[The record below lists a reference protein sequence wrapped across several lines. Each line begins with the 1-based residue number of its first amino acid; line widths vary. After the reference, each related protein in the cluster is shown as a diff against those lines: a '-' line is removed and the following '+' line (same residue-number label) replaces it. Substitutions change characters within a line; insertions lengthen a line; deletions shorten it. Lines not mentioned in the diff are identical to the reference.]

1 MAKEAAVEEITQ
13 NLAAEVEKIRG
24 MNLDTIV
31 EKFVEWATVSGVK
44 LIIGLIIISIG
55 LKLIK
60 KIVKHFIVF
69 LEKRDVEVTLSRFLQ
84 SLISGALKAALFII
98 ILGYWGVDL
107 AGFATILASAG
118 VAIGLALQGSLS
130 NFAGGFIILLLR
142 PFKVGDYIETGIYG
156 GTVEQIG
163 LFYTQLVTIDNKLIL
178 IPNGTLS
185 NGSLINYSAKKQRRV
200 DLTFSVGYENNL
212 SHVKTVLKDMIN
224 RHPLIIKEPAPFVGV
239 NAHGPSSVDFVVR
252 VWCNAE
258 DYWAI
263 YFDLLEQVKLRFD
276 EEKITIP
283 YPQMDLHLKKEA
295 NDNSY
300 KL

>member
-1 MAKEAAVEEITQ
+1 MPTDKAVENVADTIT
-13 NLAAEVEKIRG
+13 EKVNMISN

-31 EKFVEWATVSGVK
+31 AKFVEWATVSGVK
-44 LIIGLIIISIG
+44 LILGIIVISIG

-60 KIVKHFIVF
+60 KVVKRFILL
-69 LEKRDVEVTLSRFLQ
+69 LEKRDVEITLSRFLQ
-84 SLISGALKAALFII
+84 SLISGILKVVLFTT
-98 ILGYWGVDL
+98 ILGYWGVNL

-142 PFKVGDYIETGIYG
+142 PFKVGDYIETGVYG
-156 GTVEQIG
+156 GSVEQIG

-200 DLTFSVGYENNL
+200 DLIFSVGYENNL
-212 SHVKTVLKDMIN
+212 PHVKNVLNDIIN
-224 RHPLIIKEPAPFVGV
+224 RHPLVIKEPEPFVGV
-239 NAHGPSSVDFVVR
+239 NAHGASSVDFVVR

-258 DYWAI
+258 DYWTI
-263 YFDLLEQVKLRFD
+263 HFDLLEQVKLRFD

-283 YPQMDLHLKKEA
+283 YPQMDLHLKKEDL
-295 NDNSY
+295 NI
-300 KL
+300 